1 MSGDQQTP
9 SRPRV
14 IRRTLGLTGTALALL
29 FACLALTP
37 SLLPRPWALQG
48 VACGLT
54 AATGYAVG
62 ATVGGIA
69 RLCWRRPPPVPA
81 LVVWRVLAVAGPV
94 ALGVFLWLGARWQQT
109 LRQRLDMEPV
119 RVHHILG
126 IVGVGVATFG
136 VLLLLA
142 RVVRLFTRFL
152 TRLLGRWIPRPIAV
166 AAGCLVV
173 AYASVGIVQNFLLDG
188 TVNAISQAAS
198 LTNGETA
205 PGVTRPLS
213 GLRSGG
219 TNSFVAWDALGKQG
233 RSFIGTAPT
242 RQQISAFTGAPAVDP
257 IRVYV
262 GLDSAATAHER
273 AQLALQ
279 ELDRTKAFTRAVL
292 GIVIA
297 TGTGWVDENV
307 TDALE
312 YMHGGN
318 TALVSMQYSYL
329 PSWLSFVVDQEKV
342 RQTTKE
348 LVTAVHDRW
357 SALPEQTR
365 PKLVVFGESLG
376 AYGIESAYGSLDA
389 LAAGTDGALLVG
401 PPFANPIWGDLV
413 RHRDPGTP
421 VWDPV
426 YRDGSVVRFA
436 DEAEDLRTPLAPVRP
451 KVVYLQNSS
460 DPVVWFSPELL
471 IRPPAW
477 LKGPRGPDVPARMRW
492 YPGITFWQ
500 TTLDLAFAN
509 EVPPGHGHLYGSGV
523 ADGWAAL
530 VPPDG
535 WTAADTARLRT
546 LLDSIVRPE

>member
-1 MSGDQQTP
+1 MSVDQPTP
-9 SRPRV
+9 HRPRV
-14 IRRTLGLTGTALALL
+14 IRRTLGLTGTALAVL

-48 VACGLT
+48 LACGLT

-62 ATVGGIA
+62 ATVGA
-69 RLCWRRPPPVPA
+69 LCRLMWRRPTPVPA
-81 LVVWRVLAVAGPV
+81 RIAWRVLAVAGPI

-109 LRQRLDMEPV
+109 LRARLDMDPV
-119 RVHHILG
+119 RVYHALG
-126 IVGVGVATFG
+126 IVAVGLATLG
-136 VLLLLA
+136 VLLFIARLL
-142 RVVRLFTRFL
+142 RLATRFL
-152 TRLLGRWIPRPIAV
+152 SRLLGRWIPRPIAF
-166 AAGCLVV
+166 AAGFVVV
-173 AYASVGIVQNFLLDG
+173 AYVSVGIVQNFLVENALD
-188 TVNAISQAAS
+188 AISRAAS
-198 LTNGETA
+198 LTNGQTA
-205 PGVTRPLS
+205 PGVYRPLS

-219 TNSFVAWDALGKQG
+219 ANSFVTWDALGKQG

-242 RQQISAFTGAPAVDP
+242 HQQISQFTGAPAVDP

-262 GLDSAATAHER
+262 GLDSAPTVHER
-273 AQLALQ
+273 AQLALR
-279 ELDRTKAFTRAVL
+279 ELERTGAFTRAVL

-312 YMHGGN
+312 YMHGGD

-342 RQTTKE
+342 RQTTAE
-348 LVTAVHDRW
+348 LVSAVRDRW
-357 SALPEQTR
+357 AALPSQTR

-413 RHRDPGTP
+413 RHRDPGSP

-426 YRDGSVVRFA
+426 YRDGAVVRFA
-436 DEAEDLRTPLAPVRP
+436 DEADELRTPLGPAHP

-460 DPVVWFSPELL
+460 DPVVWWSPDLL

-477 LKGPRGPDVPARMRW
+477 LNDPRGPDVPTRMRW

-500 TTLDLAFAN
+500 TLLDLAFAN

-535 WTAADTARLRT
+535 WTVSDTVRLRT